1 MKVTVSGPKLEKR
14 VLDIPKDTRAED
26 ILALVKDEMK
36 HPIYLCILDNC
47 YRALTHVVY
56 HDCNIEFLDIRS
68 QAAWVAYQN
77 SLMLLFIKSV
87 HDVLGKKAQVAVKN
101 SLNKG
106 LYIRINKDIS
116 DKELKKIDDR
126 MRELVEKDL
135 PIKKEYI
142 SKSRAI
148 NLASDLKQKETYNL
162 LRTLPSLENVEIY
175 SLDDEQQIFYSLMI
189 PSTSYLKYFELRRY
203 QKGFLLRYPHQNEPT
218 KIPEYS
224 DDVLLYNGFKQ
235 SSSWGK
241 LMNVNYVS
249 DLNQK
254 ILDGKMNDL
263 YLLQEALH
271 EKRVAEV
278 ADEITKENKRLVLIC
293 GPSSSGKTTFAN
305 RLCIQLQVNGKK
317 TLCLGTDDYFVERD
331 QTPLDKNGEKDYESI
346 KAVDTKLFIQNME
359 DLLSGKLVDL
369 PIFDFI
375 DGTKRFGQRKTKIS
389 EEEIIVVEGIHALN
403 QELTAGINE
412 SEKFKIYI
420 SPFSP
425 ICIDRHNRIP
435 FTDAR
440 MIRRLV
446 RDYQFRGRSAKVTI
460 NDWPKVRAGE
470 DNNIFPYIN
479 EAEVFFN
486 SNCIYEFAVL
496 KKYAEPLLNQ
506 ITRDEKEYAE
516 AQRMLGYLRFI
527 GSATDDTKINQNS
540 IIREFIGGSS
550 IVK

>member
-1 MKVTVSGPKLEKR
+1 MKVTVSGPKLSKR
-14 VLDIPKDTRAED
+14 VLEIEKDTRAED
-26 ILALVKDEMK
+26 ILALVKDEMP
-36 HPIYLCILDNC
+36 HPIYLCTLDNC

-56 HDCNIEFLDIRS
+56 HDCTIEFHDIRT
-68 QAAWVAYQN
+68 QIAWVAYQN
-77 SLMLLFIKSV
+77 SLMLLFIKAI
-87 HDVLGKKAQVAVKN
+87 HDVLGKRTQVSVKN

-106 LYIRINKDIS
+106 LYIRISKNIS
-116 DKELKKIDDR
+116 DNDLNIIDQR
-126 MRELVEKDL
+126 MRELVEQDL

-142 SKSRAI
+142 SKTRAI
-148 NLASDLKQKETYNL
+148 TLASTLKQKETYNL
-162 LRTLPSLENVEIY
+162 LKTLPSLENVEIY

-189 PSTSYLKYFELRRY
+189 PSTGYLKYFELRRY
-203 QKGFLLRYPHQNEPT
+203 QKGFLLRYPHQSEPE
-218 KIPEYS
+218 KIPEYK

-241 LMNVNYVS
+241 LMNVNYIS
-249 DLNQK
+249 DLNKK
-254 ILDGKMNDL
+254 ILDDKMNDL

-271 EKRVAEV
+271 EKRIAEI
-278 ADEITKENKRLVLIC
+278 ADMITKENKRLVLIC

-305 RLCIQLQVNGKK
+305 RLCIQLQVNGKS
-317 TLCLGTDDYFVERD
+317 TLCMGTDDYFVERE

-346 KAVDTKLFIQNME
+346 KAVDTDLFISNME
-359 DLLSGKLVDL
+359 DLLAGKTVDL
-369 PIFDFI
+369 PTFDFI
-375 DGTKRFGQRKTKIS
+375 EGTKRYGLKKTKID
-389 EEEIIVVEGIHALN
+389 EDAIIVVEGIHALN
-403 QELTAGINE
+403 QILTNGIPDT
-412 SEKFKIYI
+412 EKFKIYI

-425 ICIDRHNRIP
+425 TCIDRHNRIP

-470 DNNIFPYIN
+470 DENIFPFLN
-479 EAEVFFN
+479 EADVFFN

-506 ITRDEKEYAE
+506 ITREEKEYAE
-516 AQRMLGYLRFI
+516 AQRILSYLRFI
-527 GSATDDTKINQNS
+527 GSVNDDSKINQNS